1 MFFQPYH
8 FDAYNPHTGTFSY
21 GFLRKLF
28 TGQYR
33 SYGKH
38 SYHIRVDNISW
49 PTTANS
55 HCVCSHCVWPPAL
68 INQKDCKGFIKF
80 FSKVA
85 TELNFF
91 LQKKNSCRWS
101 NQAGK
106 LILAVIQSAWCLY
119 LSKAI
124 TDFHDKKC
132 FVILNLEACSSNNN
146 SATSHETYWLS
157 V

>member
-55 HCVCSHCVWPPAL
+55 HCVCSHYVWPPAL

-85 TELNFF
+85 TELNF
-91 LQKKNSCRWS
+91 LINLLKKNFLLDGKTR
-101 NQAGK
+101 QAK
-106 LILAVIQSAWCLY
+106 LSLPP
-119 LSKAI
+119 
-124 TDFHDKKC
+124 
-132 FVILNLEACSSNNN
+132 LNLPAAPPLMKSPIARVTKSCEVDYYIP
-146 SATSHETYWLS
+146 TR
-157 V
+157 

>member
-55 HCVCSHCVWPPAL
+55 HCVCSHYVWPLQPLCLASSPDKPKRL
-68 INQKDCKGFIKF
+68 QGFFFIKF

-85 TELNFF
+85 TELNF
-91 LQKKNSCRWS
+91 LIKLLKKNFLLDGKTR
-101 NQAGK
+101 QAK
-106 LILAVIQSAWCLY
+106 LSLPP
-119 LSKAI
+119 
-124 TDFHDKKC
+124 
-132 FVILNLEACSSNNN
+132 LNLPAAPPLMKSPTAQVTKSCEVDYYIP
-146 SATSHETYWLS
+146 TR
-157 V
+157 